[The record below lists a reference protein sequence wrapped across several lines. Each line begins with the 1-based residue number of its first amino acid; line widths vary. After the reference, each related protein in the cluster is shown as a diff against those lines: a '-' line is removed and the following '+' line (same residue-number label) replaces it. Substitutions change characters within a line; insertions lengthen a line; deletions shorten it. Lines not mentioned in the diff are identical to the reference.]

1 MGKDNKMEKMVY
13 LKLKGL
19 SLLKKASI
27 ASSRFGGLLENKYG
41 DEDSNNYYFGVQVG
55 EPEEVSK
62 GHLCGSFNTECVTK
76 TFESYSAGLDGMDET
91 KPSFVF
97 RIKSTD
103 AETACGELEE
113 KIEEVKMMAS

>member
-1 MGKDNKMEKMVY
+1 MGKDNKMEQMVY

-41 DEDSNNYYFGVQVG
+41 DEDQNNYYFGVQVG

-62 GHLCGSFNTECVTK
+62 GHFCGSFNTECVGR
-76 TFESYSAGLDGMDET
+76 TFESYSAGLDDLDDA
-91 KPSFVF
+91 KPTFVF
-97 RIKSTD
+97 KIKSTD
-103 AETACGELEE
+103 PETACGELEE
-113 KIEEVKMMAS
+113 KIEEVKMMV